1 MRITKILW
9 IAIPLVFLLAIAAVF
24 LGPQPS
30 RNPEV
35 KLRQIAVQADPS
47 DAADVERARKKIEE
61 IHNHLM
67 KGADFEQLALS
78 ESEAPNAAQ
87 GGDMGWLGRGILA
100 KHHEDIVFRL
110 EKGQYSDIIEDHR
123 TEDLVYRIFY
133 IEDRR
138 NF

>member
-1 MRITKILW
+1 MTKMLW
-9 IAIPLVFLLAIAAVF
+9 VAVVIVFLIAIAAVF
-24 LGPQPS
+24 LGPGPD
-30 RNPEV
+30 RKPEV

-47 DAADVERARKKIEE
+47 DPADVERARRKIEE
-61 IHNHLM
+61 IHDHLT
-67 KGADFEQLALS
+67 KGANFEQLAFS

-87 GGDMGWLGRGILA
+87 AGEMGWIGRGILS

-110 EKGQYSDIIEDHR
+110 EKGQFSDVIEDRR

-133 IEDRR
+133 VEERR